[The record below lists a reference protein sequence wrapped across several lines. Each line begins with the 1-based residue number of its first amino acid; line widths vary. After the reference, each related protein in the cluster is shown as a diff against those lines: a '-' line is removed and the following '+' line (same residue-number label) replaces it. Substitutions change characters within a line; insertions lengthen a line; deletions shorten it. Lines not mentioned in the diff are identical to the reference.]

1 MGTIE
6 TTLSKH
12 SLSLSLKKK
21 ILKIIFIFDRVLYK
35 SEIKFILFF
44 IREISY
50 NEIIFNNEIC
60 EFIKIVYLI
69 NYLFNE
75 LFNELF

>member
-1 MGTIE
+1 METIE
-6 TTLSKH
+6 TTLSKYSL

-60 EFIKIVYLI
+60 ELFI
-69 NYLFNE
+69 F
-75 LFNELF
+75 

>member
-1 MGTIE
+1 METIE
-6 TTLSKH
+6 TTLSKYSL

-60 EFIKIVYLI
+60 EFIKIVYC
-69 NYLFNE
+69 F
-75 LFNELF
+75 